1 MAEERSPF
9 QRFQEQHNLEITLAF
24 KAFQER
30 WRGIF
35 DQEEARW
42 YQAGK
47 QWKLAKE
54 QDGHLSW
61 KPYAKPLNETVEDY
75 RVALAEMQ
83 AKISMLTPDNH
94 GQMRPEV
101 IADRIADLLE
111 EAQRQGLVV
120 TGQKTPPETQAL
132 KQHQRMGY

>member
-1 MAEERSPF
+1 MAEERTSF
-9 QRFQEQHNLEITLAF
+9 QSFQEQHNFDITLAF
-24 KAFQER
+24 KEFQGR

-42 YQAGK
+42 SQAGK

-61 KPYAKPLNETVEDY
+61 KPYAKPLTEAAEDY

-83 AKISMLTPDNH
+83 AKITMLTHDN
-94 GQMRPEV
+94 GPE
-101 IADRIADLLE
+101 
-111 EAQRQGLVV
+111 QKQGV
-120 TGQKTPPETQAL
+120 
-132 KQHQRMGY
+132 RY